1 MSGPSLAELKA
12 TGQPPSVI
20 DRLNDEHWA
29 GRLYMR
35 RISPRATWVFAR
47 LGWSPNAVTLAFIAC
62 GIAAGVVIA
71 FGGLATAI
79 AAALLIQLY
88 LLFDCSDGE
97 LARWSGRTSA
107 TGVYL
112 DGIGHY
118 LGEAALL
125 TGLGIR
131 AQGHL
136 TMVGG
141 YVTAGIA
148 AALLSALIKAET
160 DNVIVARA
168 KAGLSGTHAEEA
180 LAPTGQGLALARRLA
195 AGLRLH
201 RVIQAVELSVL
212 ILIAAIIDAVIGGL
226 AATRVLTI
234 GCLVIAALM
243 VVAHLVAIVASRR
256 LR

>member
-12 TGQPPSVI
+12 AGQPPSVI
-20 DRLNDEHWA
+20 ARLNDEHWA

-35 RISPRATWVFAR
+35 RISYFATWVFAR

-62 GIAAGVVIA
+62 GIAAGIVIA

-79 AAALLIQLY
+79 AGAVLIQLY

-131 AQGHL
+131 AQGHFTL
-136 TMVGG
+136 TGG
-141 YVTAGIA
+141 FVSAGLA
-148 AALLSALIKAET
+148 AGLLSSLVKAET

-168 KAGLSGTHAEEA
+168 KSGLSGTHDDEA
-180 LAPTGQGLALARRLA
+180 LAPTGSGLAIARRLA

-201 RVIQAVELSVL
+201 RIIQAVELSVL
-212 ILIAAIIDAVIGGL
+212 ILIAGIIDAAAGGL

-234 GCLVIAALM
+234 GCLLIAALM